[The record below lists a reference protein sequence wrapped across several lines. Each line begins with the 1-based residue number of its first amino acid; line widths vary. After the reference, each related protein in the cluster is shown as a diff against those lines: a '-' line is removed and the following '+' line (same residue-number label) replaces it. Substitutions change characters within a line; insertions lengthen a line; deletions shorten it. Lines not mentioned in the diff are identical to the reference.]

1 MKEAAPMVME
11 SLEKD
16 ASLLPLYEYD
26 DENGQIKMNTLSK
39 LGFGVL
45 PDRRI
50 ALGGKILQGVTLP
63 KSPSKQLSIITRL
76 LTWYSPC
83 FKVQKRGSQLNEDCF
98 SKRENQFLK
107 LLSESLTNL
116 RFKYIL

>member
-1 MKEAAPMVME
+1 MVME
-11 SLEKD
+11 SLQND
-16 ASLLPLYEYD
+16 ASLLPIEVPLSPEYD
-26 DENGQIKMNTLSK
+26 NENTEIDRNSLSK

-50 ALGGKILQGVTLP
+50 ILGGKILQGVTLP
-63 KSPSKQLSIITRL
+63 KSTSKQLSIITRL
-76 LTWYSPC
+76 LTWYGPC
-83 FKVQKRGSQLNEDCF
+83 LEVQKGGYQLNDRCF
-98 SKRENQFLK
+98 SKRENEFLR

>member
-1 MKEAAPMVME
+1 MVME
-11 SLEKD
+11 SLQND

-26 DENGQIKMNTLSK
+26 DENEQLKTNTLSK

-50 ALGGKILQGVTLP
+50 TLGGKILQGVTLP
-63 KSPSKQLSIITRL
+63 KNSSKQLSIITRL
-76 LTWYSPC
+76 LTWYGPC
-83 FKVQKRGSQLNEDCF
+83 LKVQNGGYQLNENCF